1 MNTYAIGQ
9 GFAGAAQGFEKGLQ
23 STNAIEQ
30 QGFNDRLA
38 IQKFAL
44 QSQQVNQQMD
54 FQKQNQ
60 DLQVQQ
66 LTMQVQQMKKDQVK
80 NDVYNSL
87 NGYMSDGNTRWLN
100 NALQSN
106 PDVSKLMGGVLR
118 VDKLNPEEDAKILSS
133 LGIEGTN
140 PDTLKRFVKATF
152 PDGSVQ
158 PVDIHGLAQATGA
171 WKQMTDDRIG
181 QMLKEAQVAFYGAKA
196 NTASAGPKDTADVQN
211 AKYFGSISSKIAEGT
226 ATPEETSAYDAWLT
240 KVGGSKAAMQ
250 EITNSASTKF
260 PETYKSDFDI
270 TLADPGKDADYR
282 AFARKLEDTEG
293 GKKLTA
299 NIAAN
304 LKEGLGAVKNSAT
317 VLSSLVNN
325 DNVSTSM
332 VKEQINQVKAYLPE
346 SMRDMTDADLKD
358 AEFRQAYLSTS
369 AVFLK
374 LQSGLTVSDKERET
388 FEKSFGTLSKNTKV
402 NMTGLKTKLDEVIST
417 YEANKALEPALYN
430 IKYAPTIRDF
440 KSISSNID
448 NYVNEGTTPSSLSQE
463 DKQKKL
469 QAIWGK

>member
-1 MNTYAIGQ
+1 MNTYALGQ
-9 GFAGAAQGFEKGLQ
+9 GFAGASQGIEKGLQ
-23 STNAIEQ
+23 NTNAIEQ

-60 DLQVQQ
+60 DLQIQQ

-80 NDVYNSL
+80 NDVYDAL
-87 NGYMSDGNTRWLN
+87 NGYMTDGNTRWLN
-100 NALQSN
+100 NTLQSN
-106 PDVSKLMGGVLR
+106 PDVSKLMFGALR
-118 VDKLNPEEDAKILSS
+118 VDKINPTEDANMLSS
-133 LGIEGTN
+133 LGIEGAN
-140 PDTLKRFVKATF
+140 PDTLKRFVKATY

-158 PVDIHGLAQATGA
+158 PVDIHGLAQGSGA
-171 WKQMTDDRIG
+171 WKKMTDDRIG
-181 QMLKEAQVAFYGAKA
+181 QMLKESQAAFYGAKA
-196 NTASAGPKDTADVQN
+196 NTATGGKETADVQN
-211 AKYFGSISSKIAEGT
+211 AKYFGSISSKIDEGT
-226 ATPEETSAYDAWLT
+226 ATPEETAAYEAWLT

-250 EITNSASTKF
+250 EITTASASKF
-260 PETYKSDFDI
+260 PEAYKPNFDI

-317 VLSSLVNN
+317 VLSELVNK
-325 DNVSTSM
+325 DNVSTGM

-346 SMRDMTDADLKD
+346 SMRDMTESDLKD
-358 AEFRQAYLSTS
+358 AKFRQAYLSTS

-417 YEANKALEPALYN
+417 YDANKALEPALYN

-440 KSISSNID
+440 KAISSNID
-448 NYVNEGTTPSSLSQE
+448 NYVNEGSTSSLSAA